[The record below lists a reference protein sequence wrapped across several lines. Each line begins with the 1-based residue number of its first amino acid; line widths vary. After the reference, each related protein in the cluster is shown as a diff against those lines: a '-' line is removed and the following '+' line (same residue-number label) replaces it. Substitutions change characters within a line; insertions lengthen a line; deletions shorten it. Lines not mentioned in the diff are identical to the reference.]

1 MVILFYISKFLML
14 IRSETQYHKDSDMCS
29 LKDES
34 TNSIGQD
41 YKIIILIPAGETG
54 PTVSSLCFNVFS
66 TNYHMGAIR
75 QIKSIKHFPNS
86 EEVFN
91 IVKDRK

>member
-14 IRSETQYHKDSDMCS
+14 IRSEAQYHKDSDMCN
-29 LKDES
+29 LKDKS

-41 YKIIILIPAGETG
+41 YKITILIPAGETG

-75 QIKSIKHFPNS
+75 QIKSIKHFPNGLKKLS
-86 EEVFN
+86 
-91 IVKDRK
+91 I